1 MAGRPRVGRIAFCV
15 SYIVLI
21 GLFISPALIASAD
34 TVPPQ
39 VAKLGRHVEF
49 RMNGLACPFCL
60 YGIKKRLNALK
71 GVADIESSFEK
82 STATLWIRPGSSTTL
97 WDLSDAVRRAG
108 FSTDTFWITD
118 AGSIR
123 KEGAG
128 YVFESM
134 ANSERFRIA
143 AGSGLDSLTSDT
155 AAGPVVYSLIGH
167 VAAIPAE
174 RKTMPT
180 LVVEKF
186 RVVSASKDQ

>member
-1 MAGRPRVGRIAFCV
+1 MNARNTAL
-15 SYIVLI
+15 VLL
-21 GLFISPALIASAD
+21 GLFLFPSLPVWAD
-34 TVPPQ
+34 TVPPP

-71 GVADIESSFEK
+71 GVADIEASFEK
-82 STATLWIRPGSSTTL
+82 ATATLWIRPGSSTAL

-118 AGSIR
+118 AGR
-123 KEGAG
+123 FRREGAG

-134 ANSERFRIA
+134 TNGERFRIVTD
-143 AGSGLDSLTSDT
+143 SKLDSLTSDT
-155 AAGPVVYSLIGH
+155 AAGPVVCSLTGH

-174 RKTMPT
+174 RKTPPL

-186 RVVSASKDQ
+186 RILFPSKDP

>member
-1 MAGRPRVGRIAFCV
+1 MAGHPRVGRIACCV
-15 SYIVLI
+15 LYVVLS
-21 GLFISPALIASAD
+21 GLFILPAWIASAD

-39 VAKLGRHVEF
+39 VTKLGRHVEF

-71 GVADIESSFEK
+71 GVADIEASFEK
-82 STATLWIRPGSSTTL
+82 ATATLWIQPGSPTAL

-118 AGSIR
+118 AGRFR
-123 KEGAG
+123 KEDAG

-134 ANSERFRIA
+134 TNGERFQIA
-143 AGSGLDSLTSDT
+143 ADSKLDSLTSDT
-155 AAGPVVYSLIGH
+155 AAGPVACSLTGH

-174 RKTMPT
+174 RKTMPL

-186 RVVSASKDQ
+186 RVLFPSKK